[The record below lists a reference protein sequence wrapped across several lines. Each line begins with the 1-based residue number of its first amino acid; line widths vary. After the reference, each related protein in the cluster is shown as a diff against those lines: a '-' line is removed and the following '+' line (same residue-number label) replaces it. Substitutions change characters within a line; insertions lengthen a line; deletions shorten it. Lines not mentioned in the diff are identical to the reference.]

1 MRILLALDNQSYS
14 AEIIPEVAKLA
25 ANTWADI
32 TMLGI
37 QSSGNKA
44 DLDQSLANTLLEH
57 KSSFLAQFDQ
67 KDSPYSTPAGKEI
80 FSPDNGGWQIL
91 DEKNSNQSKTVHL
104 KVRTGS
110 AVKEILAEANEQGC
124 DLIIIGCSN
133 GTDCQW
139 HGEVLNLPQK
149 IAKDAGCSVLVIK
162 EQRPTKKIVSCL
174 DQSHIQQDSLE
185 LINQIVTLHDA
196 DLKIVGLTGPKG
208 LKNKEDTEKQMAEIQ
223 KYYTDRQ
230 INAWIK
236 LVEKDGLEEYIAKA
250 SNEGMIALWAGK
262 KSLLSKIFSGNLI
275 EKLVANSQSSV
286 LLLR

>member
-14 AEIIPEVAKLA
+14 AGIIPEVAKLA

-37 QSSGNKA
+37 QSTNASAG
-44 DLDQSLANTLLEH
+44 LDQALAATMLAH
-57 KSSFLAQFDQ
+57 KSSFLAQFTG
-67 KDSPYSTPAGKEI
+67 KDSPYASPAGKEV
-80 FSPDNGGWQIL
+80 FSPDNGGWQVGAAP
-91 DEKNSNQSKTVHL
+91 DSSKALNL
-104 KVRTGS
+104 KVRAGS
-110 AVKEILAEANEQGC
+110 AIKEIMAEADQQGC
-124 DLIIIGCSN
+124 DLIILGCSN
-133 GTDCQW
+133 GADCQW
-139 HGEVLNLPQK
+139 HGETLNLPQK

-162 EQRPTKKIVSCL
+162 EQRPTKKIISCL
-174 DQSHIQQDSLE
+174 DQSEIQQESLE

-208 LKNKEDTEKQMAEIQ
+208 LKKKEDTEKQMAEIQ

-236 LVEKDGLEEYIAKA
+236 LVEKEGLEAYIAKA
-250 SNEGMIALWAGK
+250 SNEGMIALWMGK
-262 KSLLSKIFSGNLI
+262 KSMLGKMFSSNLI

-286 LLLR
+286 LILR